1 MSLIGNYAVISKTP
15 GRFLS
20 GTALSGAR
28 SNFNKSG
35 MNRNKFLSL
44 ANFSSVPNGYIPGYA
59 FVPAQKAGGIATY
72 KYIDGTISTTSSLLA
87 SGVSIVAGLS
97 GVGTIT
103 SANLSQIFNMIAALT
118 ASGTISNA
126 NMSRL
131 SLISAGLSA
140 TGTITAADL
149 TFLTQY
155 AIAAALSASGNI
167 TNAQMG
173 AIISMIAAL
182 SAEGHFTNIGD
193 FATANMSANI
203 SSSTPLSPES
213 LAASLWNSVAADY
226 NTAGTMGEKLNDA
239 GSASNPWTEVI
250 ESGYTAEEILRILL
264 AYAAGET
271 TIVSTGTGTATV
283 VFKSQDG
290 TKSRIDA
297 DMTNSER
304 TTITLDPS

>member
-1 MSLIGNYAVISKTP
+1 MAS
-15 GRFLS
+15 F
-20 GTALSGAR
+20 
-28 SNFNKSG
+28 
-35 MNRNKFLSL
+35 M
-44 ANFSSVPNGYIPGYA
+44 SVPNGYTPGYA
-59 FVPAQKAGGIATY
+59 FTPAQKAGGLATY
-72 KYIDGTISTTSSLLA
+72 KYLDGTASTTSSLLA
-87 SGVSIVAGLS
+87 SGINIDAGLS
-97 GVGTIT
+97 
-103 SANLSQIFNMIAALT
+103 AAI
-118 ASGTISNA
+118 TISNA
-126 NMSRL
+126 DLSQIIDMVAALFASGSFTDADVSRL
-131 SLISAGLSA
+131 ALISADLAS

-155 AIAAALSASGNI
+155 AIDAALSASGSFTTTDI
-167 TNAQMG
+167 G

-182 SAEGHFTNIGD
+182 SATGVFTNVGD
-193 FATANMSANI
+193 FATAEMSADI
-203 SSSTPLSPES
+203 SSATPLSPES
-213 LAASLWNSVAADY
+213 LAAALWNSVAADY
-226 NTAGTMGEKLNDA
+226 DTAGTMGEKLNDA

-304 TTITLDPS
+304 TTITLDPT